1 CGGEAGP
8 SDAERLL
15 CPLRAGQPGRRPFL
29 LALRRAADA
38 GRGRAARREH
48 LDDLAG
54 RHRSG
59 RWRLRGAAARVGHDR
74 GPAGR
79 HRPAPGQARAE
90 RRQPVPAGQRAD
102 HGRPPPGQRHFP
114 RRCDGVPAPRRVLPA
129 RIRVRR
135 ARRGQ
140 PERHLREPGAD
151 RGDQPERRGRGP
163 GGQVPADLPRGQAI
177 AGRPWR
183 GRTGRGMSAEPAR
196 AYFGIGEVIAQ
207 LRAEFPDVSVSKIR
221 FLEAEG
227 LIQPARSPSGYRK
240 FAPAD
245 VDRLRYILTA
255 QRDQY
260 LPLRVI
266 KDQLESDQPAAGPM
280 SRRELLEANGIAA
293 QELAALGEFGMVRR
307 SGRQY
312 PPEAVEAV
320 QAIAALGQYG
330 VQPRHLRVLRA
341 SVERET
347 ALIEQVVAPVLRQ
360 RSPGAR
366 ERAATSAR
374 EIASLVLAVHAALIE
389 MTLTD
394 AGFAGPE
401 GGGTGRSAQG
411 AGVPAALAGV
421 L

>member
-1 CGGEAGP
+1 MWYP
-8 SDAERLL
+8 
-15 CPLRAGQPGRRPFL
+15 
-29 LALRRAADA
+29 RRALGPRRRGWTKRCRASTVPAA
-38 GRGRAARREH
+38 G
-48 LDDLAG
+48 
-54 RHRSG
+54 
-59 RWRLRGAAARVGHDR
+59 
-74 GPAGR
+74 GPAR
-79 HRPAPGQARAE
+79 KAPVSARTAVPRSCEPEESGQARAPPRSRWAE
-90 RRQPVPAGQRAD
+90 PIWPMVTTRSRWPNRPRPRRCQPVPAGQRAD
-102 HGRPPPGQRHFP
+102 HGGPPPGQRHLP
-114 RRCDGVPAPRRVLPA
+114 RRRDGVPPPRRVRPA
-129 RIRVRR
+129 RGWVRR

-140 PERHLREPGAD
+140 PERHLREPGAN
-151 RGDQPERRGRGP
+151 RGGQPERRGRGP
-163 GGQVPADLPRGQAI
+163 GGQVPADVPRGQAI
-177 AGRPWR
+177 TGRPWR

-207 LRAEFPDVSVSKIR
+207 LRAEFPDISVSKIR

-240 FAPAD
+240 FGPAD

-255 QRDQY
+255 QRDLY

-266 KDQLESDQPAAGPM
+266 KDQLESDEPAAGPM
-280 SRRELLEANGIAA
+280 SRREVLDATGIDER
-293 QELAALGEFGMVRR
+293 ELAELEEFGLVRR

-320 QAIAALGQYG
+320 QAIMALGRYG

-374 EIASLVLAVHAALIE
+374 EIASLVLTVHAALIE
-389 MTLTD
+389 MTLAD

-401 GGGTGRSAQG
+401 GGGTGR
-411 AGVPAALAGV
+411 
-421 L
+421 